1 MTIFP
6 TDAAAQTAYLV
17 GVSDPNSTAATPG
30 IVDPELYTDAHRA
43 ISSAVEKL
51 TMPDLTQQEVLAA
64 ATQIA
69 QYTSKLCNAC
79 KAASQKCDNP
89 VAKRHFVQCAKDV
102 ANSTAQLVK
111 SIKALATKLTPENR
125 EACRE
130 AAQPLLV
137 SVEHLRDFALSPE
150 FAPVP
155 AKISPQGKAGQQC
168 VIDAGNKLT
177 GTSTKLLQFSR
188 SLALNPNDGT
198 NMQLLITQVSFILQ
212 ISVNMK
218 ESENLFLIFRRLK
231 IQHFLHNRPNR
242 CLLLSRICWTK

>member
-1 MTIFP
+1 M
-6 TDAAAQTAYLV
+6 
-17 GVSDPNSTAATPG
+17 
-30 IVDPELYTDAHRA
+30 DPELYTDAHKA
-43 ISSAVEKL
+43 ISDAIEKL

-111 SIKALATKLTPENR
+111 SIKALATKLSPENR
-125 EACRE
+125 DACRE
-130 AAQPLLV
+130 AAVPLLM
-137 SVEHLRDFALSPE
+137 SVEHLKNFALSPE

-155 AKISPQGKAGQQC
+155 AKISPEGKEGQQC
-168 VIDAGNKLT
+168 VIDAGNKLS

-188 SLALNPNDGT
+188 SLCLNPNDGG
-198 NMQLLITQVSFILQ
+198 NMQNLITQVCDPYQLYLYIREMC
-212 ISVNMK
+212 N
-218 ESENLFLIFRRLK
+218 
-231 IQHFLHNRPNR
+231 P
-242 CLLLSRICWTK
+242 